1 MRESQIK
8 SLLLCVLA
16 FVVGLLVV
24 VSIGCSVSSQT
35 EIKALPTPIHLTY
48 PQDLTYPVTG
58 YDLDKVVGLE
68 IECCEDC
75 GFVPWTDSWC
85 EFHFAT

>member
-1 MRESQIK
+1 MRESQRK

-35 EIKALPTPIHLTY
+35 KIKAGIKPITY
-48 PQDLTYPVTG
+48 PHDLTYPVTE
-58 YDLDKVVGLE
+58 YDLDKVVTLE
-68 IECCEDC
+68 IECCKDC
-75 GFVPWTDSWC
+75 GFAPWTDSWC
-85 EFHFAT
+85 EFHFGM

>member
-1 MRESQIK
+1 MRESQRK

-35 EIKALPTPIHLTY
+35 KIKAETKPIAY
-48 PQDLTYPVTG
+48 PHDLTYPVTG
-58 YDLDKVVGLE
+58 YDLDKVVTLE
-68 IECCEDC
+68 VECCGDC
-75 GFVPWTDSWC
+75 GFAPWTDSWC
-85 EFHFAT
+85 EFHYGT

>member
-1 MRESQIK
+1 MRESQRK

-24 VSIGCSVSSQT
+24 VSLGCSVSSRT
-35 EIKALPTPIHLTY
+35 EIKAAPKPITY
-48 PQDLTYPVTG
+48 PQDLIYPVTE
-58 YDLDKVVGLE
+58 YDLDKVVTLE
-68 IECCEDC
+68 VECCVDC

-85 EFHFAT
+85 GKVRS